1 MKNLGDKKSVGIL
14 LKCINKEIASIINKE
29 LEIYGITLMQ
39 NEVLHYIYFK
49 EKSQDINQKDI
60 EKFFNCSNPTV
71 TGILNRLQAKNLVSR
86 EPKKEDARYKI
97 IKLTNEGR
105 KIVEDGHQE
114 KAIQMEQRL
123 KKNLSVSES
132 EQLED
137 LLVKVLEGLKEE

>member
-14 LKCINKEIASIINKE
+14 LKCINKEVVAIINKE

-39 NEVLHYIYFK
+39 SEVLHYIYSK

-60 EKFFNCSNPTV
+60 EKFLNCSNPTV

-123 KKNLSVSES
+123 KKNLSLSES